1 MNLYDWGMTASMDVK
16 TVSDVVSTTW
26 NDELIAELSDY
37 IAIPALSP
45 AFDPHW
51 EGNGYLHNAV
61 DHVHSWIKKQPI
73 VGMTSRIA
81 ELPERTPVI
90 VAEVPA
96 FGDTSDNS
104 STVLLYGHCDKQPE
118 MVGWE
123 PDLGPWKPVLREGR
137 LYGRGGADDGYAAY
151 ASLTAIRAVQ
161 EAGGSHPRC
170 VLLIE
175 ASEESGSPDLP
186 AHVTALAETLG
197 VVKLVVCLD
206 SGCGDYEALWLTSS
220 LRGMMAATVTVE
232 VLSQGVHSGGAS
244 GVVPSSFRI
253 LRQLLD
259 RIEDAETGAVL
270 LPSATTETPEYR
282 LREAAA
288 MAEYLGPREEPY
300 PLLDGVRPMA
310 TGVEGLLNKT
320 WRPTL
325 SYVGAAGM
333 PLPHDAGNVLR
344 PSTAL
349 KLSLRLPPNASA
361 SAVLNELTAA
371 LTTDPPSGARVTLSD
386 VEQASGWNA
395 PDLAPW
401 LRSSLES
408 GSQDVF
414 GAPLQLM
421 GEGGSIPF
429 MGMLGDRF
437 PTSQFAVMG
446 VLGPQSNAHGPNEF
460 LHLDYARRLTTVLAT
475 LLNDAAAGL
484 N

>member
-1 MNLYDWGMTASMDVK
+1 MTASMDLK
-16 TVSDVVSTTW
+16 TVSDVASTTW

-45 AFDPHW
+45 AFDPDW
-51 EGNGYLHNAV
+51 DDNGYLRNAV
-61 DHVHSWIKKQPI
+61 DHVHSWIKKQPV
-73 VGMTSRIA
+73 VGLTSWIA
-81 ELPERTPVI
+81 ELPERTPVV
-90 VAEVPA
+90 VAVIPA
-96 FGDTSDNS
+96 FGDSSDS
-104 STVLLYGHCDKQPE
+104 KTVLLYGHCDKQPE
-118 MVGWE
+118 MAGWE
-123 PDLGPWKPVLREGR
+123 PDLGPWRPVLRDGR

-186 AHVTALAETLG
+186 AHVAALAETLG
-197 VVKLVVCLD
+197 AVELVVCLD
-206 SGCGDYEALWLTSS
+206 SGCGDYETLWLTSS
-220 LRGMMAATVTVE
+220 LRGMLAATVTVD
-232 VLSQGVHSGGAS
+232 VLTEGVHSGGAS
-244 GVVPSSFRI
+244 GVVPSSFRL

-270 LPSATTETPEYR
+270 LPSANTETPDYR
-282 LREAAA
+282 LREAEA
-288 MAEYLGPREEPY
+288 MAQYLGPREEPY
-300 PLLDGVRPMA
+300 PFLDGVHPMA
-310 TGVEGLLNKT
+310 TGVDGLLNRT
-320 WRPTL
+320 WRPTV

-333 PLPHDAGNVLR
+333 PLPNDAGNVLR
-344 PSTAL
+344 PSTTL
-349 KLSLRLPPNASA
+349 KLSLRLPPNADA
-361 SAVLNELTAA
+361 PAVLNELTEA

-386 VEQASGWNA
+386 VEQATGWNA

-408 GSQDVF
+408 GSQNAF
-414 GAPLQLM
+414 GSSLQLM

-437 PTSQFAVMG
+437 PDSQFAVMG

-460 LHLDYARRLTTVLAT
+460 LHLDYARKLTTALAS
-475 LLNDAAAGL
+475 LLNDAAARL
-484 N
+484 T